1 MNSDHILFNLEILSI
16 QRKKKICWEEKK
28 FLKNWN
34 SFERWLFNDVC
45 VWKGESKQANS

>member
-16 QRKKKICWEEKK
+16 QRKKK